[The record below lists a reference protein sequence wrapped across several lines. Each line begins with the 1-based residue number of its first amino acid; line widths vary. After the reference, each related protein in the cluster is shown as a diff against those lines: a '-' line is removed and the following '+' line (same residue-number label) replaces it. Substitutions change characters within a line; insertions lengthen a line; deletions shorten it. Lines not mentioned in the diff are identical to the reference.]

1 MQMTLGT
8 LKSFFKVFLI
18 TQAYE
23 ISRLEMQG
31 EKVKIWDHQT
41 FCTVWIVRLQRCV
54 LLITLL
60 YSTRASFNRA
70 LLMSGELSQTHPL

>member
-1 MQMTLGT
+1 MTLGT

-31 EKVKIWDHQT
+31 EKVKIWDRQT